1 MKEPK
6 NLPKTKSE
14 KVGDFL
20 AQVKKTP
27 SRIQRENT
35 GRLVFGMD
43 ATASRERTW
52 DNACQIQS
60 KMFRA
65 TDDIGAINVQLCYYR
80 GFNEFQYSGWS
91 SSGEELIKEMTNV
104 SCLGGHTQIAKI
116 FKHALEEHRTQKIRA
131 LVFVGDALEENADE
145 LCYLA
150 GKFGVFNIPVFMFQE
165 GSNSVVM
172 STFKQVARLSGGAY
186 APFNSGSVKE
196 LQDLL
201 SSVAVFVAGGHKALE
216 KLEKSD
222 RSRKNLTLQL
232 RK

>member
-6 NLPKTKSE
+6 NLPKTSSGQLGE
-14 KVGDFL
+14 FL

-27 SRIQRENT
+27 SRIQRESA

-43 ATASRERTW
+43 ATASREKTW

-80 GFNEFQYSGWS
+80 GFNEFQCSGWS

-150 GKFGVFNIPVFMFQE
+150 GKFGVFNIPIFMFQE
-165 GSNSVVM
+165 GNSNAVM
-172 STFKQVARLSGGAY
+172 STFKQVALLSGGAY

-216 KLEKSD
+216 KFEKSD
-222 RSRKNLTLQL
+222 RSRKILTLQL

>member
-6 NLPKTKSE
+6 NLPKTSSGKL
-14 KVGDFL
+14 GDFL
-20 AQVKKTP
+20 AQVKNTP
-27 SRIQRENT
+27 SRIQRESV

-43 ATASRERTW
+43 ATASREKTW

-80 GFNEFQYSGWS
+80 GFNEFQCSGWS

-145 LCYLA
+145 LCFLA
-150 GKFGVFNIPVFMFQE
+150 GKFGVFNIPIFMFQE
-165 GSNSVVM
+165 GSSSAVM
-172 STFKQVARLSGGAY
+172 STFKQVALLSGGAY

-216 KLEKSD
+216 KFEKKD
-222 RSRKNLTLQL
+222 RSRKILTLQL

>member
-6 NLPKTKSE
+6 NLPKTSSGQL
-14 KVGDFL
+14 GDFL

-27 SRIQRENT
+27 SRIQRESA

-80 GFNEFQYSGWS
+80 GFNEFQFSGWS

-104 SCLGGHTQIAKI
+104 SCLGGHTQITKI
-116 FKHALEEHRTQKIRA
+116 FKHALEEHRIQKIRA

-145 LCYLA
+145 LCFLA
-150 GKFGVFNIPVFMFQE
+150 GKFGVLNIPIFMFQE
-165 GSNSVVM
+165 GSSSAVM
-172 STFKQVARLSGGAY
+172 STFKQVALLSGGAY

-201 SSVAVFVAGGHKALE
+201 SSVAVFVAGGHRALE
-216 KLEKSD
+216 KFEKSD
-222 RSRKNLTLQL
+222 RSRKILTLQL

>member
-6 NLPKTKSE
+6 NLPKTSSGQLGE
-14 KVGDFL
+14 FL

-27 SRIQRENT
+27 SRIQRESI

-43 ATASRERTW
+43 ATASREKTW

-150 GKFGVFNIPVFMFQE
+150 GKFGVFNIPIFMFQE
-165 GSNSVVM
+165 GSSSAVM
-172 STFKQVARLSGGAY
+172 STFKQVALLSGGAY

-216 KLEKSD
+216 KFEKSN
-222 RSRKNLTLQL
+222 RSRKILTLQL

>member
-6 NLPKTKSE
+6 NLPKTNSE

-27 SRIQRENT
+27 SRIQRESS

-80 GFNEFQYSGWS
+80 GFNEFQCSGWS

-150 GKFGVFNIPVFMFQE
+150 GKFGVFNIPIFMFQE
-165 GSNSVVM
+165 GNSNAVM
-172 STFKQVARLSGGAY
+172 STFKQVALLSGGAY

-216 KLEKSD
+216 KFEKSD
-222 RSRKNLTLQL
+222 RGRKILTLQL

>member
-6 NLPKTKSE
+6 NLPKTSSGQL
-14 KVGDFL
+14 GDFL

-27 SRIQRENT
+27 SRIQRESV

-43 ATASRERTW
+43 ATASREKTW

-80 GFNEFQYSGWS
+80 GFNEFQCSGWS

-116 FKHALEEHRTQKIRA
+116 FKHALDEHRTQKIRA

-150 GKFGVFNIPVFMFQE
+150 GKFGVFNIPIFMFQE
-165 GSNSVVM
+165 GNSNAVM
-172 STFKQVARLSGGAY
+172 STFKQVALLSGGAY

-216 KLEKSD
+216 KFEKSD
-222 RSRKNLTLQL
+222 RGRKILTLQL

>member
-91 SSGEELIKEMTNV
+91 SSGKELIKEMTNV

-150 GKFGVFNIPVFMFQE
+150 GQFGVFNIPVFMFQE

-172 STFKQVARLSGGAY
+172 STFKQVALLSGGAY

>member
-6 NLPKTKSE
+6 NLPKTSSGQL
-14 KVGDFL
+14 GDFL

-27 SRIQRENT
+27 SRIQRESV

-43 ATASRERTW
+43 ATASREKTW

-80 GFNEFQYSGWS
+80 GFNEFQCSGWS

-150 GKFGVFNIPVFMFQE
+150 GKFGVFNIPIFMFQE
-165 GSNSVVM
+165 GNSNAVM
-172 STFKQVARLSGGAY
+172 STFKQVALLSGGAY

-216 KLEKSD
+216 KFEKSD
-222 RSRKNLTLQL
+222 RGREILTLQL

>member
-6 NLPKTKSE
+6 DLTKTNSRKL
-14 KVGDFL
+14 GDFL

-27 SRIQRENT
+27 SRIQREGS

-65 TDDIGAINVQLCYYR
+65 TGDIGAINVQLCYYR

-116 FKHALEEHRTQKIRA
+116 FKHALKEHRTQKIRA

-150 GKFGVFNIPVFMFQE
+150 GKFGIFNIPIFMFQE
-165 GSNSVVM
+165 GSNSIVM
-172 STFKQVARLSGGAY
+172 STFRQVALLSGGAY

-216 KLEKSD
+216 KFEKSD
-222 RSRKNLTLQL
+222 RSRKILTLQL

>member
-6 NLPKTKSE
+6 KLPKTGSGQLGE
-14 KVGDFL
+14 FL

-27 SRIQRENT
+27 SRIQRESA

-43 ATASRERTW
+43 ATASREKTW

-80 GFNEFQYSGWS
+80 GFNEFQCSGWS
-91 SSGEELIKEMTNV
+91 SSGEELIKEMANV

-165 GSNSVVM
+165 GSNSAVM
-172 STFKQVARLSGGAY
+172 SIFKQVA
-186 APFNSGSVKE
+186 
-196 LQDLL
+196 LL
-201 SSVAVFVAGGHKALE
+201 S
-216 KLEKSD
+216 
-222 RSRKNLTLQL
+222 
-232 RK
+232 

>member
-6 NLPKTKSE
+6 NLPKTSSGQL
-14 KVGDFL
+14 GDFL

-27 SRIQRENT
+27 SRIQRESV

-43 ATASRERTW
+43 ATASREKTW

-80 GFNEFQYSGWS
+80 GFSEFQCSGWS

-150 GKFGVFNIPVFMFQE
+150 GKFGVFNIPIFMFQE
-165 GSNSVVM
+165 GSNGAVM
-172 STFKQVARLSGGAY
+172 SIFKQVALLSGGAY

-216 KLEKSD
+216 KFEKSD
-222 RSRKNLTLQL
+222 RSRKILTLQL

>member
-6 NLPKTKSE
+6 NLPKTSSE
-14 KVGDFL
+14 KLGDFL

-27 SRIQRENT
+27 SRIQRESS

-52 DNACQIQS
+52 DDACQIQS
-60 KMFRA
+60 KMFKA
-65 TDDIGAINVQLCYYR
+65 TDDIGGINVQLCYYR

-91 SSGEELIKEMTNV
+91 SSGEELIKEMTKV

-131 LVFVGDALEENADE
+131 LVFVGDALEENPDE

-150 GKFGVFNIPVFMFQE
+150 GKFGVFNIPIFMFQE
-165 GSNSVVM
+165 GRNSAVM
-172 STFKQVARLSGGAY
+172 STFKQVALLSGGAY

-201 SSVAVFVAGGHKALE
+201 SSVAVFVAGGQKALE
-216 KLEKSD
+216 KFEKSD
-222 RSRKNLTLQL
+222 SSRKILTLQL

>member
-6 NLPKTKSE
+6 NLPKTSSQ

-27 SRIQRENT
+27 SRIPGKSS

-150 GKFGVFNIPVFMFQE
+150 GKFGVFNIPIFMFQE
-165 GSNSVVM
+165 GSSSAVM
-172 STFKQVARLSGGAY
+172 STFKQVALLSGGAY

-216 KLEKSD
+216 KFEKSN
-222 RSRKNLTLQL
+222 RSRKILTLQL

>member
-6 NLPKTKSE
+6 NLPKPSSRKLES
-14 KVGDFL
+14 FL
-20 AQVKKTP
+20 EQVKKTP
-27 SRIQRENT
+27 SRNQREGA

-52 DNACQIQS
+52 DNACQIQN
-60 KMFRA
+60 KMFKA
-65 TDDIGAINVQLCYYR
+65 TDDLGGINVQLCYYR
-80 GFNEFQYSGWS
+80 GFNEFQHSGWF
-91 SSGEELIKEMTNV
+91 SSGEELISEMAKV
-104 SCLGGHTQIAKI
+104 RCLGGHTQIAKI
-116 FKHALEEHRTQKIRA
+116 FKHALEEHRAQKIKA

-145 LCYLA
+145 LCFLA
-150 GKFGVFNIPVFMFQE
+150 GKFGVFNAPIFMFQE
-165 GSNSVVM
+165 GSNNAVM
-172 STFKQVARLSGGAY
+172 SVFQQIALLSGGAY

-216 KLEKSD
+216 NYEKRD
-222 RSRKNLTLQL
+222 RSGKNLTLQL

>member
-150 GKFGVFNIPVFMFQE
+150 GQFGVFNIPVFMFQE

-172 STFKQVARLSGGAY
+172 STFKQVALLSGGAY

>member
-6 NLPKTKSE
+6 KLPKTGSGQLGE
-14 KVGDFL
+14 FL

-27 SRIQRENT
+27 SRIQRESA

-43 ATASRERTW
+43 ATASREKTW

-80 GFNEFQYSGWS
+80 GFNEFQCSGWS

-165 GSNSVVM
+165 GSNSAVM
-172 STFKQVARLSGGAY
+172 SIFKQVALLSGGAY

-216 KLEKSD
+216 KFEKSD
-222 RSRKNLTLQL
+222 RSRKILTLQL

>member
-20 AQVKKTP
+20 AQVNKTP

-150 GKFGVFNIPVFMFQE
+150 GKFGVFNIPIFMFQE
-165 GSNSVVM
+165 GSNSIVM
-172 STFKQVARLSGGAY
+172 STFKQVALLSGGAY

-222 RSRKNLTLQL
+222 RSRKILTLQL

>member
-6 NLPKTKSE
+6 NLPKPSSE

-27 SRIQRENT
+27 SRIQREST

-104 SCLGGHTQIAKI
+104 ICLGGHTQIAKI
-116 FKHALEEHRTQKIRA
+116 FKHALEEHRAQKIRA

-150 GKFGVFNIPVFMFQE
+150 GKFGVFNIPIFMFQE
-165 GSNSVVM
+165 GNSNAVM
-172 STFKQVARLSGGAY
+172 PTFKQVALLSGGAY

-216 KLEKSD
+216 KFEKSD
-222 RSRKNLTLQL
+222 RGRKILTLQL

>member
-150 GKFGVFNIPVFMFQE
+150 GQFGVFNIPVFMFQE

-172 STFKQVARLSGGAY
+172 STFKQVALLSGGAY

-216 KLEKSD
+216 KFEKSD

>member
-6 NLPKTKSE
+6 NLPKTSSE
-14 KVGDFL
+14 KLGDFL

-27 SRIQRENT
+27 SRIQRESS

-150 GKFGVFNIPVFMFQE
+150 GKFGVFNIPIFMFQE
-165 GSNSVVM
+165 GSNSAVT
-172 STFKQVARLSGGAY
+172 SAFKQIALLSGGAF

-216 KLEKSD
+216 KFEKSD
-222 RSRKNLTLQL
+222 RSRKVLTLQL

>member
-91 SSGEELIKEMTNV
+91 SSGEELIKEMINV

-150 GKFGVFNIPVFMFQE
+150 GKFGVFNIPIFMFQE

-172 STFKQVARLSGGAY
+172 STFKQVALLSGGAY

-216 KLEKSD
+216 KFEKSD

>member
-6 NLPKTKSE
+6 NLPKPSSE

-80 GFNEFQYSGWS
+80 GFNEFHYSGWS
-91 SSGEELIKEMTNV
+91 SSGEELIKEMANV

-116 FKHALEEHRTQKIRA
+116 FKHALEEHRT
-131 LVFVGDALEENADE
+131 
-145 LCYLA
+145 
-150 GKFGVFNIPVFMFQE
+150 
-165 GSNSVVM
+165 
-172 STFKQVARLSGGAY
+172 
-186 APFNSGSVKE
+186 
-196 LQDLL
+196 
-201 SSVAVFVAGGHKALE
+201 
-216 KLEKSD
+216 
-222 RSRKNLTLQL
+222 
-232 RK
+232 

>member
-6 NLPKTKSE
+6 NLPKTNSE
-14 KVGDFL
+14 KVGEFL

-150 GKFGVFNIPVFMFQE
+150 GKFGVFNIPIFMFQE
-165 GSNSVVM
+165 GNSNAVM
-172 STFKQVARLSGGAY
+172 STFKQVALLSGGAY

-216 KLEKSD
+216 KFEKSD
-222 RSRKNLTLQL
+222 RGREILTLQL

>member
-1 MKEPK
+1 MKEQK

-150 GKFGVFNIPVFMFQE
+150 GKFGVFNIPIFMFQE

-172 STFKQVARLSGGAY
+172 STFKQVALLSGGAY

>member
-6 NLPKTKSE
+6 NLPKPSSE

-80 GFNEFQYSGWS
+80 GFNEFHYSGWS

-150 GKFGVFNIPVFMFQE
+150 GQFGVFNIPVFMFQE

-172 STFKQVARLSGGAY
+172 STFKQVALLSGGAY

-222 RSRKNLTLQL
+222 RSRKTLTLQL